1 MSNYTTFIENTGN
14 TNTSI
19 NVTGLTNDR
28 YYQFKVSARN
38 SEGVGLPAETITA
51 VAPRIAPT
59 APTNVVGSAG
69 NAQSV
74 VSWTA
79 SNVNGGSAIAGYKVE
94 YAPDPYSS
102 WTEAVASTSSSPYT
116 VTGLTNGTNYRFR
129 VTGTNQFVTGPT
141 SDPSSTITPLS
152 FQAIAKD
159 GNGTVIDPITYTTG
173 GITYKTHVFT
183 SSGDLEVTG
192 TKNIDFL
199 IVGGG
204 GAGGRRMG
212 GGGGGGGVISGTD
225 YPLILNGDLV
235 ISVGNGA
242 ARHND
247 PGSGTETGASDG
259 TESFIS
265 GLDYKFE
272 APGGGAGGSSW
283 DNTHKHGKDG
293 GSGGGESGFVATDQ
307 NVASYA
313 KYVTYNASGVKDES
327 VSWVGGT
334 YTIVSSKVFAYGH
347 RGGDKPYGE
356 GAGTYYPTGGGG
368 AGTAGTNN
376 TTSLA
381 QPPHGGDGKQISW
394 ATPEALGVTTVNH
407 GVISTTPFYWAGGG
421 GGSKYS
427 DPDNTAPYMQTGD
440 GGKGGGGYGAG
451 SAAQG
456 TANQTPGNYGEGGF
470 AVPPTTSTNDGNGG
484 DAGDNTGSG
493 GGGMQ
498 WPPYSPA
505 PTYPMWGGAGG
516 SGIVV
521 IRYAM

>member
-1 MSNYTTFIENTGN
+1 MSNYELFREDTSPDDS
-14 TNTSI
+14 TSI
-19 NVTGLTNDR
+19 DVTSLINDR
-28 YYQFKVSARN
+28 YYQFKVSAIN
-38 SEGVGLPAETITA
+38 SEGVGLPTETIA
-51 VAPRIAPT
+51 VAPRIAPA
-59 APTNVVGSAG
+59 APATVTCVAG
-69 NAQSV
+69 NTIV
-74 VSWTA
+74 TVSWAA
-79 SNVNGGSAIAGYKVE
+79 SNDNGGTAITGYKVE
-94 YAPDPYSS
+94 YSKDPYVS
-102 WTEAVASTSSSPYT
+102 WHLHETVNALTHIVTSLY
-116 VTGLTNGTNYRFR
+116 NGYDYKFR
-129 VTGTNQFVTGPT
+129 VTPINQFVTGPSAT
-141 SDPSSTITPLS
+141 SDPIKPSP
-152 FQAIAKD
+152 FQTIAKD

-173 GITYKTHVFT
+173 GILYKTHVFT

-204 GAGGRRMG
+204 GAGGFRMG

-247 PGSGTETGASDG
+247 DGSGTETAASDG

-283 DNTHKHGKDG
+283 DSTHRQGKDG
-293 GSGGGESGFVATDQ
+293 GSGGGESGFVATGQ

-327 VSWVGGT
+327 VSWGGGT
-334 YTIVSSKVFAYGH
+334 HTIVTDKVFAYGNG
-347 RGGDKPYGE
+347 GGDKPYGQ
-356 GAGTYYPTGGGG
+356 GSGTYYPTGGGG
-368 AGTAGTNN
+368 AGTAGTDNS
-376 TTSLA
+376 TTLA
-381 QPPHGGDGKQISW
+381 QAPHGGDGKQISW

-407 GVISTTPFYWAGGG
+407 NVNSTTPFFWAGGG

-427 DPDNTAPYMQTGD
+427 DANWPTSPATPTGD
-440 GGKGGGGYGAG
+440 GGQGGGGYGAG
-451 SAAQG
+451 SASQG
-456 TANQTPGNYGEGGF
+456 STNQTPGNYGQGGF

-498 WPPYSPA
+498 WPAWPA
-505 PTYPMWGGAGG
+505 SYPMWGGAGG

-521 IRYAM
+521 IRYAV